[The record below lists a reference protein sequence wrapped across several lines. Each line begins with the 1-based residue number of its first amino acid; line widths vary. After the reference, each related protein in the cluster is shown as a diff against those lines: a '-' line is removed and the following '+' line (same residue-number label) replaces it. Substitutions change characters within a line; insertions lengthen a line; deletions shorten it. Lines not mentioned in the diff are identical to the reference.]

1 MNKRIEEKLVLK
13 KSIKIFLS
21 KLFILII
28 IFLIGLIA
36 TKKNP
41 TLKQIVEKEVY
52 EKNIKFTKT
61 KSIYEK
67 YFGKILSLDK
77 VVKEETPVFSEKLSY
92 KKSSNYNNGVK
103 LIVDNNYLVP
113 ILESGIIVYSGIKDN
128 MQTIIVEQVD
138 GVDTYYINVNISNY
152 KIYDYVEK
160 GQVLGEVKSNELYL
174 KFEKNGEQLDYKK
187 YI

>member
-41 TLKQIVEKEVY
+41 TLKKNIEKEVY

-67 YFGKILSLDK
+67 CFGKILSLDK
-77 VVKEETPVFSEKLSY
+77 VIKEEAPVFSEKLSY
-92 KKSSNYNNGVK
+92 KKSTNYNNGVK

-152 KIYDYVEK
+152 KLYDYVEK

-174 KFEKNGEQLDYKK
+174 RFEKNGEQLDYKK

>member
-1 MNKRIEEKLVLK
+1 M
-13 KSIKIFLS
+13 
-21 KLFILII
+21 
-28 IFLIGLIA
+28 
-36 TKKNP
+36 
-41 TLKQIVEKEVY
+41 
-52 EKNIKFTKT
+52 
-61 KSIYEK
+61 
-67 YFGKILSLDK
+67 
-77 VVKEETPVFSEKLSY
+77 VKEETPVFSEKLSY

-152 KIYDYVEK
+152 KLYDYVEK